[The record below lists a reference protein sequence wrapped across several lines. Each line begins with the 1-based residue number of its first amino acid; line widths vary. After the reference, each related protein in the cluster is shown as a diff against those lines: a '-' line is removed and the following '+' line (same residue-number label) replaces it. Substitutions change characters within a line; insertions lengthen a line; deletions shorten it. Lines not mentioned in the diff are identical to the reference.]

1 MEHWVSGSKVA
12 SDNWIFIAL
21 LAGCLSFQLP
31 ETNNEPM
38 TTTIDEFEQKYGR
51 KTVVETKDGIDN
63 DGYQEDKF

>member
-1 MEHWVSGSKVA
+1 
-12 SDNWIFIAL
+12 
-21 LAGCLSFQLP
+21 
-31 ETNNEPM
+31 M